1 MHIHN
6 IIILLAAW
14 ILAIYTSVSTSTCT
28 YCVEETSVAYDPNNP
43 GSVPDSTCASATSMM
58 YYGLRITIDQLS
70 TMISR
75 GVRPQNIVIT
85 AQCDPD
91 VMNFFWQRGE
101 SHYWVDRTINTAIDL
116 LCVEYRQFFSVE
128 RVNKLI
134 NTRNIHSEKLTF
146 GYIRNQVSS
155 LKDYYDD
162 PKYSDIEIIYNDEP
176 RTTIETINYEGE
188 LNMNRYDQLYH
199 PLSGVISKY
208 LGPVKV
214 PSREYPKKK
223 GRYHRSCWDSITS
236 CYKSLCCC
244 YTSCN

>member
-14 ILAIYTSVSTSTCT
+14 IPAIYTSVSTPNCA
-28 YCVEETSVAYDPNNP
+28 YCAEETSVAYDPNNP

-85 AQCDPD
+85 AQYKPA
-91 VMNFFWQRGE
+91 MNVYISQTARGQPR
-101 SHYWVDRTINTAIDL
+101 YWMDGYRTVTTMDI
-116 LCVEYRQFFSVE
+116 LCVEYLNILAVE
-128 RVNKLI
+128 RVHKLTK
-134 NTRNIHSEKLTF
+134 TRNIHSAKLTF

-155 LKDYYDD
+155 LKDSYDD
-162 PKYSDIEIIYNDEP
+162 TKYSDIGIIYNDEP

-214 PSREYPKKK
+214 PSRENPKKK
-223 GRYHRSCWDSITS
+223 SIYHRSCW
-236 CYKSLCCC
+236 
-244 YTSCN
+244 